1 VDRPT
6 VTARRPVRL
15 ALFGGVFDPIHN
27 GHVAAARAAANRFQL
42 DRVLFIPAARPPH
55 KAACHAPYADRVRMV
70 ELALEGDPRFE
81 ASRLEESTEGAES
94 ARPSYSIDTIEK
106 VRAQLS
112 DGDELFFLIGA
123 DAFADIAA
131 WRRWRDVAR
140 AVVFLVVSRP
150 GHVYEI
156 PPETRVE
163 RLDTVDLPVS
173 SSEIRRKLAAGELVL
188 DVPPGV
194 LGYIASHRLYTQI

>member
-1 VDRPT
+1 MTPPP
-6 VTARRPVRL
+6 PVRL
-15 ALFGGVFDPIHN
+15 ALFGGAFDPIHN
-27 GHVAAARAAANRFQL
+27 GHLAAARAAAGRFQL

-70 ELALEGDPRFE
+70 GLALEGDPLFE
-81 ASRLEESTEGAES
+81 VSRIEEVAEGAG
-94 ARPSYSIDTIEK
+94 RSYSIDTIEK
-106 VRAQLS
+106 VRAQMAA
-112 DGDELFFLIGA
+112 GDELFFLIGA
-123 DAFADIAA
+123 DAFAEIGA

-140 AVVFLVVSRP
+140 AVAFLVVSRP

-173 SSEIRRKLAAGELVL
+173 SSEIRRKLAAGQFVL
-188 DVPPGV
+188 DVPPSV
-194 LGYIASHRLYTQI
+194 LGYIASHHLYAQT